1 MIIRHLIRKDTYFDS
16 VTLMLVT
23 NQVKKFEGVEAA
35 LVGMGTD
42 FNMDSL
48 RRLNLY
54 QPAFDKLTPADL
66 LLCIQATTAEIAD
79 KAIAEAE
86 RLLTA
91 KKTAKASGSGEIVP
105 ATQAAAARQLAG
117 ANMVVISVPGAWAAR
132 EADLALDAG
141 RHVMLFSDNV
151 GIDEELALKTKAAG
165 KKLLVMGP
173 DCGTAII
180 NGVPLA
186 FANAVRKG
194 TIGLVAASGTGLQE
208 VTSLIHRLGFGISQ
222 AIGVGGRDLSEKIAG
237 RMTIT
242 AAEALGEDPN
252 TKVLVLISKPPAA
265 ATLPKL
271 YESLKKIKKPIV
283 IYFIGADPESITKA
297 GFIPA
302 AHLEDAAIKGCEK
315 AGGKPIAALMT
326 DEQAAAKVAGIEMAG
341 SCLRALY
348 SGGTLCDE
356 AQRLL
361 LPVVPEIFSN
371 TPVSGAKMM
380 ADIWKSAGHVVI
392 DLGDDDFTRGKAHPM
407 IDPSVRQ
414 ERILAEFADPTSGL
428 LVLDVVLGYG
438 SHADMAGEL
447 VQAIEKARA
456 KSGRKLPVLATIC
469 GTDDDFQGYARQ
481 VAKLEGAG
489 VVCFPSNVSLMK
501 AVKVLMATAGKG
513 R

>member
-23 NQVKKFEGVEAA
+23 NQAKKFEGVEAA

-42 FNMDSL
+42 FNLDSL

-54 QPAFDKLTPADL
+54 QPAFAGITPADL
-66 LLCIQATTAEIAD
+66 IFCVQARTAEIAD
-79 KAIAEAE
+79 KAIADAE

-91 KKTAKASGSGEIVP
+91 RKAAKAAGGAEAAPV
-105 ATQAAAARQLAG
+105 TQAAAIRQLAG
-117 ANMVVISVPGAWAAR
+117 ANLTLISVPGAWAAR

-151 GIDEELALKTKAAG
+151 SVDEELALKTKG
-165 KKLLVMGP
+165 VEKNLLVMGP

-194 TIGLVAASGTGLQE
+194 SIGVVAASGTGLQE
-208 VTSLIHRLGFGISQ
+208 VTSLIHRLGFGITQ

-237 RMTIT
+237 RMTIL
-242 AAEALGEDPN
+242 AAQALADDPA
-252 TKVLVLISKPPAA
+252 TKVLVLLSKPPAA

-271 YESLKKIKKPIV
+271 YAALGKIGKPIV
-283 IYFIGADPESITKA
+283 VYFIGADPEPIRKA
-297 GFIPA
+297 GFTPA
-302 AHLEDAAIKGCEK
+302 AHLEDAAIKACEK
-315 AGGKPIAALMT
+315 AGGGSIAPLMS
-326 DEQAAAKVAGIEMAG
+326 DEQAAAKVAGLKPAG
-341 SCLRALY
+341 KDLRALY

-361 LPVVPEIFSN
+361 LPVLPEICSN
-371 TPVSGAKMM
+371 TPVSGAKKMS
-380 ADIWKSAGHVVI
+380 DLWKSSGHVVI

-414 ERILAEFADPTSGL
+414 ERIVAEMSDPATGL
-428 LVLDVVLGYG
+428 LLLDVVLGYG

-447 VQAIEKARA
+447 VHAIEKGRGTG
-456 KSGRKLPVLATIC
+456 GRKIPVLATIC
-469 GTDDDFQGYARQ
+469 GTDEDFQGYARQ
-481 VAKLEGAG
+481 VAKLEAAG
-489 VVCFPSNVSLMK
+489 VVTFPSNVSMMK
-501 AVKVLMATAGKG
+501 AVKALLATAGKG